1 MEHRPVFKTFEVTEA
16 GLVAEAGFKEWMMIL
31 SMAMSFITSQGMS
44 PPSHAAQSA
53 AKSIALADC
62 NNFKRLYKDAA
73 IKFHPDKNKG
83 KTNGDMA
90 LINAVYQQKREAS
103 GVCEKPNLS
112 QRKTS
117 EKPDKSDQP
126 KPDKSYQPK
135 KPKKS
140 DKSDQPKPDKSY
152 QPKKPKKSDKSDQ
165 PNKSNTNKKQKPKK
179 RRKKRGRRKTE
190 ANDGISMEQVVGG
203 ICGAVGL
210 GYAAKGSKPRRE
222 RRSRSRSPGRQTRR

>member
-1 MEHRPVFKTFEVTEA
+1 MQR
-16 GLVAEAGFKEWMMIL
+16 
-31 SMAMSFITSQGMS
+31 S
-44 PPSHAAQSA
+44 
-53 AKSIALADC
+53 

-117 EKPDKSDQP
+117 EKP
-126 KPDKSYQPK
+126 
-135 KPKKS
+135 

>member
-140 DKSDQPKPDKSY
+140 DKSDQP
-152 QPKKPKKSDKSDQ
+152 
-165 PNKSNTNKKQKPKK
+165 NKSNTNKKQKPKK